1 MNFLYIRHSCKHSLP
16 ADSDL
21 GIWPLMEDGYF
32 STIRT
37 IASDIDKY
45 REVFYRTMLLNA
57 NIIQKKYEYGALVE

>member
-1 MNFLYIRHSCKHSLP
+1 
-16 ADSDL
+16 
-21 GIWPLMEDGYF
+21 MEDGYF